1 MKIGQLSALACLC
14 AAGFAAQAASFD
26 CAKAQTLT
34 EHAVCGQ
41 RALNDADVKMAVTYG
56 IIKRLVPMGTRGE
69 IQEQQLKWLQL
80 RDQCRDNFS
89 CLSDVYRMRQQKL
102 DLYMERIY
110 RQGPF

>member
-1 MKIGQLSALACLC
+1 MKIGQLSALACLY

-26 CAKAQTLT
+26 CGKAQTLAV
-34 EHAVCGQ
+34 HAVCGQ
-41 RALNDADVKMAVTYG
+41 R
-56 IIKRLVPMGTRGE
+56 LVPMGPRGE

-80 RDQCRDNFS
+80 RDQCRDNLS